1 MFKLEH
7 KSLLRLMR
15 IYLPSGY
22 AIASQA
28 LAAVMRA
35 EDGRGPK
42 TSLTGAILKKLNLSS
57 AEDLIG

>member
-1 MFKLEH
+1 MQIH
-7 KSLLRLMR
+7 RQ
-15 IYLPSGY
+15 YLPSGY

-42 TSLTGAILKKLNLSS
+42 TSLTGAILKELKLSS